1 MTLMDDPSDDDPA
14 TENIHASAAPAG
26 NEGEKKFLSSLEP
39 DLQSLEKIRLEKL
52 GVYRSRR
59 KTGIALATLL
69 SPFTGYIDWLLLAH
83 STGDHG
89 RAGLT
94 FALIGAIWY
103 WVSQPRR
110 AYAKAYKQDIL
121 PQVAKRFG
129 SFTYDAGGEI
139 PMYEMQPSKI
149 VPYHTSYHSE
159 DYFAGT
165 HNNAKIR
172 FCEIKLE
179 KKSGKSTVTV
189 FRGLAILISM
199 QKKFLSQTIVI
210 KNAAALM
217 QWFEEKKSGLKRAD
231 LVDPEFEKMFTVYT
245 NDQVDARYLI
255 DPVIIER
262 FKSMAEIYSAQGIT
276 ASYYDRQLL
285 LLIPSHIDLFE
296 PAALEVSA
304 EDKRSILHMEQEME
318 HIFQLIDQLENYRPA
333 DSLSA
338 AQTTQAAQ
346 G

>member
-1 MTLMDDPSDDDPA
+1 
-14 TENIHASAAPAG
+14 
-26 NEGEKKFLSSLEP
+26 
-39 DLQSLEKIRLEKL
+39 
-52 GVYRSRR
+52 
-59 KTGIALATLL
+59 
-69 SPFTGYIDWLLLAH
+69 
-83 STGDHG
+83 
-89 RAGLT
+89 
-94 FALIGAIWY
+94 
-103 WVSQPRR
+103 VSQPRR

-129 SFTYDAGGEI
+129 AFTYDADGEI

-149 VPYHTSYHSE
+149 IPCHTHYHSE

-199 QKKFLSQTIVI
+199 QKKFLSHTIVV

-262 FKSMAEIYSAQGIT
+262 FKSMAEIYSAQGLT
-276 ASYYDRQLL
+276 ASYYDRRLL
-285 LLIPSHIDLFE
+285 LLIPSRIDLFE

-318 HIFQLIDQLENYRPA
+318 HIFLLIDQLENYRPA

-338 AQTTQAAQ
+338 AEASLAAP